1 MNDELKNQT
10 ANMATNL
17 KENAQHVS
25 DAAAAQASQVAHEAK
40 DAAAGQ
46 ISGVAS
52 ALREA
57 ASGLTKGS
65 AAERTL
71 GQIANGFAD
80 ASESLHDR
88 DLGELI
94 SAASD
99 VAKRNPVAFI
109 GGAVLLGFAA
119 SRFLKAS
126 APDAAYDPTAY
137 DPAEDY
143 AV

>member
-1 MNDELKNQT
+1 MDTDMKTQAAELAST
-10 ANMATNL
+10 L
-17 KENAQHVS
+17 KDSTKDVAH
-25 DAAAAQASQVAHEAK
+25 AAGSQASQLANDTK

-46 ISGVAS
+46 ISGVAT

-99 VAKRNPVAFI
+99 VAKRNPIAFI
-109 GGAVLLGFAA
+109 GGAVLIGFAA

-126 APDAAYDPTAY
+126 APVTAY
-137 DPAEDY
+137 EPTQDY
-143 AV
+143 MS

>member
-1 MNDELKNQT
+1 MNDELKKQA
-10 ANMATNL
+10 ANKATKL
-17 KENAQHVS
+17 KYSTKDVANV
-25 DAAAAQASQVAHEAK
+25 AASQASQVADDAK
-40 DAAAGQ
+40 DVAAGQ

-88 DLGELI
+88 DFGELI

-99 VAKRNPVAFI
+99 VAKRNPVLFI

-126 APDAAYDPTAY
+126 APVSAYDPT
-137 DPAEDY
+137 EDY
-143 AV
+143 TV

>member
-1 MNDELKNQT
+1 MD
-10 ANMATNL
+10 
-17 KENAQHVS
+17 S
-25 DAAAAQASQVAHEAK
+25 DMKSQASELASTLEDGTKDLAQSAGSKANQVANDTK

-46 ISGVAS
+46 ISGVAT

-99 VAKRNPVAFI
+99 VAKRNPIAFI
-109 GGAVLLGFAA
+109 GGAVLIGFAA

-126 APDAAYDPTAY
+126 APVTAHEPTQ
-137 DPAEDY
+137 DY
-143 AV
+143 MS

>member
-1 MNDELKNQT
+1 MNDELKNQA
-10 ANMATNL
+10 ANMATKL
-17 KENAQHVS
+17 KDNTKDVAN
-25 DAAAAQASQVAHEAK
+25 AAAAQASQVAHEAK
-40 DAAAGQ
+40 DTAAGQ

-65 AAERTL
+65 AVERTL

-88 DLGELI
+88 DLGELV

-99 VAKRNPVAFI
+99 VAKRNPVVFI

-126 APDAAYDPTAY
+126 APVTAYDPT
-137 DPAEDY
+137 EDY
-143 AV
+143 TG

>member
-1 MNDELKNQT
+1 MDSDMKSQAAELAST
-10 ANMATNL
+10 L
-17 KENAQHVS
+17 KDSTKGVAH
-25 DAAAAQASQVAHEAK
+25 AAGSQASQLANDTK

-46 ISGVAS
+46 ISGVAT

-99 VAKRNPVAFI
+99 VAKRNPIAFI
-109 GGAVLLGFAA
+109 GGAVLIGFAA

-126 APDAAYDPTAY
+126 APDPAYEPTQ
-137 DPAEDY
+137 DY
-143 AV
+143 MS